1 MTAALLV
8 LAAGEPSKVPFYV
21 VGGCLAL
28 WAVVLSLI
36 GLSRPGFPAAAL
48 PQRAVMLVSALL
60 VAGTVGAAIATA
72 SKPKAEAGAEQ
83 GSETPAKG
91 QAAPVGGTVKV
102 SADPSG
108 ALKYDTKSLQAK
120 TGKVTIDFDNPAPLP
135 HNVTVEGAGKKI
147 GGTNTL
153 ANGKATA
160 KLDLKPGTYTFYC
173 SVDAHRQGGM
183 EGQLVVS
190 S

>member
-36 GLSRPGFPAAAL
+36 GLSRPGFPAAAA
-48 PQRAVMLVSALL
+48 PQRAVMLVSGLL

-72 SKPKAEAGAEQ
+72 SKPKAEQ

-91 QAAPVGGTVKV
+91 EAAPVGGTVKV
-102 SADPSG
+102 AADSSG
-108 ALKYDTKSLQAK
+108 ALK
-120 TGKVTIDFDNPAPLP
+120 F
-135 HNVTVEGAGKKI
+135 
-147 GGTNTL
+147 
-153 ANGKATA
+153 
-160 KLDLKPGTYTFYC
+160 
-173 SVDAHRQGGM
+173 
-183 EGQLVVS
+183 
-190 S
+190 

>member
-28 WAVVLSLI
+28 WAVVLSVM
-36 GLSRPGFPAAAL
+36 GLSRPGFPASAL

-60 VAGTVGAAIATA
+60 VAGTVSAAIATA
-72 SKPKAEAGAEQ
+72 SKPKAEHGAEQ

-91 QAAPVGGTVKV
+91 EAAPIGGSVKV
-102 SADPSG
+102 AADPSG
-108 ALKYDTKSLQAK
+108 ALKFDTKSLQAK
-120 TGKVTIDFDNPAPLP
+120 AGKVTIQFNNQAPIP
-135 HNVTVEGAGKKI
+135 HNVTIEGAGKKI
-147 GGTNTL
+147 GGTSTIS
-153 ANGKATA
+153 KSQATA

-173 SVDAHRQGGM
+173 SVDAHRQAGM
-183 EGQLVVS
+183 EGQLKVS
-190 S
+190 